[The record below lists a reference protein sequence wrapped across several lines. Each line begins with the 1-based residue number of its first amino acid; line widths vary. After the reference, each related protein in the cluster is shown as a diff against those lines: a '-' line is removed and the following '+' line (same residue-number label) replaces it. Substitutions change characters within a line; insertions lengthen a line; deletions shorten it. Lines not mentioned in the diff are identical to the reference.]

1 MGLRAAA
8 KGAYRVTNLFAR
20 KSFAELTREAD
31 SAGSGALRR
40 TLSASS
46 LVALGVGCIIG
57 AGIFVLT
64 GNAAATNAG
73 PAVSLSFL
81 LSAFVCGL
89 AGLCYAEMASS
100 VPVAGSAYTYS
111 YATLGEII
119 AWIIGWDLILE
130 YAFGATAVAIGWSGY
145 VVSFMQGVGMPISPR
160 LAASPLAYDATTG
173 AWSFTGALI
182 NLPAVLIVA
191 GMTVLLIGG
200 TSESSRVNN
209 VIVAIKVT
217 IVVLFIVAG
226 AFYFDTSNWVTPANP
241 KGNFI
246 PPNEGD
252 GLFGWSGVLRGA
264 AIVFFAYIG
273 FDAVSTAAQE
283 AKNPRRDMPIGI
295 LGSLLVCAVLYML
308 VSLVL
313 TGIVPYDKLN
323 VADPMAVGIDATG
336 LTWLQPLVKLGAV
349 LGLTSAILV
358 LLLGQARIL
367 FSMANDG
374 LLPAWAAKIH
384 PRFRTPYVSSLLIA
398 AIVMV
403 LAGTLPINMVAQLVS
418 IGTLMAFAIV
428 CIGVL
433 VLRVRQPDM
442 PRAFKVPAIWVVAPA
457 GALSAVF
464 LMFGLPAA
472 TWWRL
477 VIWGAIGLCVYFL
490 YSMQRSRLRKSEAPA
505 PGIGLVGSAVRSDA

>member
-1 MGLRAAA
+1 MID
-8 KGAYRVTNLFAR
+8 LFAR
-20 KSFAELTREAD
+20 KSFDLLKREAE
-31 SAGSGALRR
+31 SSGVLRR

-73 PAVSLSFL
+73 PAVLLSFL

-111 YATLGEII
+111 YATLGEIV

-145 VVSFMQGVGMPISPR
+145 VVSFMQGIGMPISPR
-160 LAASPLAYDATTG
+160 LAASPLAFDSTTGVWSLTG
-173 AWSFTGALI
+173 AWI
-182 NLPAVLIVA
+182 NLPAMLIIAGITALLIV
-191 GMTVLLIGG
+191 G

-226 AFYFDTSNWVTPANP
+226 AFYFDTSNWVTAANP
-241 KGNFI
+241 KGDFI
-246 PPNEGD
+246 PPNEGA
-252 GLFGWSGVLRGA
+252 GEFGWSGVLRGA

-295 LGSLLVCAVLYML
+295 LGSLFVCALLYMM
-308 VSLVL
+308 VSFVL
-313 TGIVPYDKLN
+313 TGIVPYDRLD
-323 VADPMAVGIDATG
+323 VPDPIAVGIDATG
-336 LTWLQPLVKLGAV
+336 LTWLKPLVKLGAV

-428 CIGVL
+428 CVGVL

-442 PRAFKVPAIWVVAPA
+442 PRAFKTPAIWIVAPA

-464 LMFGLPAA
+464 LMFGLPGA

-477 VIWGAIGLCVYFL
+477 VIWGAIGLSVYFL
-490 YSMQRSRLRKSEAPA
+490 YSMPRSRVRATEAPA
-505 PGIGLVGSAVRSDA
+505 RAAGMVGRPIRSDA